1 MKTPRSFAICFLVIF
16 NGCILSGCA
25 TTSQESAASPAPSP
39 TEDMNWI
46 QKTGYYLWE
55 PFQSIAYGMAA
66 GNPSFTP

>member
-1 MKTPRSFAICFLVIF
+1 
-16 NGCILSGCA
+16 
-25 TTSQESAASPAPSP
+25 
-39 TEDMNWI
+39 MNWI